1 MSQFDKYI
9 KIGQEMINES
19 NKNLINESTDDS
31 EMTNRL
37 KLLTASIEIY
47 TKLEKNEIAIND
59 IVLGNKEDGS
69 DFQMIGFASDF
80 SNETQSSK
88 LINRSRQIA
97 KNATKITKTNNI
109 YYKENFQLTDT
120 LVNVLK
126 GLKTDNLKNLVKNLD
141 DQLIKDLKNLDK
153 IMEKINK
160 LPQETQENGY
170 AKVPNMTEQDMESV
184 KARAEKLND
193 KNH

>member
-126 GLKTDNLKNLVKNLD
+126 GLKIDNLENLLKKLD

-153 IMEKINK
+153 IMEKISN
-160 LPQETQENGY
+160 LPDKTQENGY
-170 AKVPNMTEQDMESV
+170 AKVPNMTEQDMENV
-184 KARAEKLND
+184 KKRAKKLND
-193 KNH
+193 TNH